1 MEEDVQVQGDERFKK
16 AKEYEVRGIK
26 TTHLYGSK
34 ERKASI
40 DVGDPERKPPFFDHC
55 TKEIAERIPIIHQI
69 TGEDIVSDHG
79 PLHECKFIERKES
92 KYQDGPYNPQLTFI
106 QCFSLNRLQVIED
119 YLVFLLRK
127 LMYKL
132 KFIFHNNRS

>member
-55 TKEIAERIPIIHQI
+55 TEERAEGIPIIHQI
-69 TGEDIVSDHG
+69 TGEDIVSDDC
-79 PLHECKFIERKES
+79 PLHQCKLIEGEDGKEEEDPYHPPIVFI
-92 KYQDGPYNPQLTFI
+92 
-106 QCFSLNRLQVIED
+106 
-119 YLVFLLRK
+119 
-127 LMYKL
+127 
-132 KFIFHNNRS
+132 KFFFRFKTLIH